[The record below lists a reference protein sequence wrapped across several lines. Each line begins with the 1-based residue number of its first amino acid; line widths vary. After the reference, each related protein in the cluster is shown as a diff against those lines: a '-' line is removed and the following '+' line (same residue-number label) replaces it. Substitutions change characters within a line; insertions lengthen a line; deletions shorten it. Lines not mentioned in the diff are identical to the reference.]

1 MVLFF
6 LFSLLVNTIL
16 PRLQQQL
23 AIREKSGQSIL
34 EGRKSKFIR
43 PEILIFRSLFQQDQ
57 IKSHG
62 VIYG

>member
-23 AIREKSGQSIL
+23 AIREKSGQPIL

-43 PEILIFRSLFQQDQ
+43 PEILIFRTLFQQDQ
-57 IKSHG
+57 IKSHE
-62 VIYG
+62 VING